1 MFNTLEDYDFHGKKT
16 ILRVDFNVPL
26 DKHGNV
32 VNDKRIRAAL
42 PSIKY
47 LLSKGARLIL
57 LTHVGRPKGQ
67 VVEELRTHGIAKR
80 LSAILGRDVRKLSDV
95 MGEHVKEE
103 INAMKDGE
111 IILLENIRFY
121 KQEKGND
128 EFFAKQLAELADVY
142 VNDAFGV
149 AHREHT
155 SVVGIPKHLPS
166 CAGFII
172 ENEIKMLN
180 KAIENPKRPYVAIVG
195 GAKEDKIKAIK
206 NLLPKVDHLIISG
219 KLANTFLKAKGVNIG
234 ASAYDENA
242 LLEAREI
249 LALAEGKII
258 LPKDV
263 IIADRFHNEARIQ
276 TMAIENIPTEWM
288 ALDVGP
294 ETIRIYKQLLDT
306 AETIV
311 WTGPIGVFELEQ
323 FANGTKQVAF
333 AVAASNATTI
343 IGGGDSAAA
352 IEKYNLQEHMSIVS
366 TGGGASLKILQG
378 KTLVGIDALRENKHR
393 NNPARVSPAELSQM
407 EYYV

>member
-1 MFNTLEDYDFHGKKT
+1 MFNTLEDYDFRGKKT

-32 VNDKRIRAAL
+32 INDKRVRAAL

-95 MGEHVKEE
+95 MGDHVKEE
-103 INAMKDGE
+103 INAMNNGD

-128 EFFAKQLAELADVY
+128 DLFAKQLAELADIY

-149 AHREHT
+149 AHREHA

-172 ENEIKMLN
+172 ENEIRMLN
-180 KAIENPKRPYVAIVG
+180 KAIGNPKRPYIAIVG

-219 KLANTFLKAKGVNIG
+219 KLANTFLKAKGVHIG
-234 ASAYDENA
+234 SSAYDGNS

-249 LALAEGKII
+249 LALEEEKII
-258 LPKDV
+258 LPTDV
-263 IIADRFHNEARIQ
+263 IVADRFHNEALTQ
-276 TMAIENIPTEWM
+276 TMAVESIPQEWM

-294 ETIRIYKQLLDT
+294 QTIRRYKQLLDT

-311 WTGPIGVFELEQ
+311 WTGPIGVFELER

-378 KTLVGIDALRENKHR
+378 KTLVGIDALRENKQR
-393 NNPARVSPAELSQM
+393 NNPVRVSPAELSQM